1 MRLFEKVMMLSK
13 IALVFSSLFLF
24 LLTGCAKHPSQSQL
38 DDLER
43 QKKTAIAAEK
53 KVQEQRAEKT
63 KLQKTLKEKTGELRE
78 LEKERDAVKS
88 RLNQ

>member
-24 LLTGCAKHPSQSQL
+24 LLTGCAKYPPKSQL

-43 QKKTAIAAEK
+43 QEKVALAAEK
-53 KVQEQRAEKT
+53 KVQEQRAEKE
-63 KLQKTLKEKTGELRE
+63 KLQGTLKEKTSELRE
-78 LEKERDAVKS
+78 LEKESDAIKT
-88 RLNQ
+88 RIK